1 MWERRKDQAHR
12 AVGSLP
18 RGAVLLGGI
27 LLGLVLLAVGGL
39 RPSTDVGVQSE
50 TDDAAQTEA
59 YVSAQEEK
67 IRDFCSRVE
76 GVGEVSVTVS
86 LESGYRRVYAKENGS
101 YLSVASLSGGN
112 TVCLSEEPPVI
123 GGIAIVCDGGGDP
136 AVRQRLIGLLR
147 AAYGIGANKIYVAPS
162 QNE

>member
-1 MWERRKDQAHR
+1 MMLDFSKNP
-12 AVGSLP
+12 L
-18 RGAVLLGGI
+18 RGALLLGGVLLGVG
-27 LLGLVLLAVGGL
+27 LLLMGSL
-39 RPSTDVGVQSE
+39 RPSERGT
-50 TDDAAQTEA
+50 ANTE
-59 YVSAQEEK
+59 VSATAETEEYVRALEDK

-86 LESGYRRVYAKENGS
+86 LESGYRRTYGKDNGS

-136 AVRQRLIGLLR
+136 EVCRRLIGLLR
-147 AAYGIGANKIYVAPS
+147 AAYGIGSNKIYVAPS
-162 QNE
+162 QNQ